1 MDGHGPAATLSS
13 LEINFKASQCF
24 PLGDSSPHLTQ
35 ALRAVFLHSEPQIER
50 PKAVQGRDLPQYS
63 NCSHVPEK
71 TTIWK
76 WLRERDPLSEVKE

>member
-35 ALRAVFLHSEPQIER
+35 APRVVFLHSEPQIER
-50 PKAVQGRDLPQYS
+50 PKAVQGRDLPRYS
-63 NCSHVPEK
+63 SASHVPER
-71 TTIWK
+71 TTI
-76 WLRERDPLSEVKE
+76 LRRMRDGVSLSEM